1 MRVPVKEDDM
11 SVPRRRI
18 LRQLALAAAL
28 ILGPAGTVAA
38 GTLAAGPAA
47 ATAASDCRTAWG
59 SLVERQAPRA
69 TGEVTGVRSGRHR
82 CFDRLVIDVG
92 AGEAR
97 PGFRVEYVDTVRKDG
112 SGAEVALRGGAR
124 LSVVV
129 VAPAYD
135 EQGRATYQPAD
146 RRELVDV
153 TGYDTFRQV
162 AWAGTFE
169 GRTTVGL
176 GVRARLPMRAFTL
189 TDAEG
194 ASRVVVDV
202 AHSW

>member
-1 MRVPVKEDDM
+1 M
-11 SVPRRRI
+11 SVPKRRI
-18 LRQLALAAAL
+18 LRQLAITAAL
-28 ILGPAGTVAA
+28 TLGLAGTV
-38 GTLAAGPAA
+38 AAGPAA
-47 ATAASDCRTAWG
+47 ATVARDCRTAWG
-59 SLVERQAPRA
+59 SLAERQAPRA

-82 CFDRLVIDVG
+82 CFDRLVIDLG

-97 PGFRVEYVDTVRKDG
+97 PGFRVEYVDSVHEDG
-112 SGAEVALRGGAR
+112 SGAEVSLRGGAR
-124 LSVVV
+124 LRVVV

-146 RRELVDV
+146 RRELVGV
-153 TGYDTFRQV
+153 AGYDTFRQV
-162 AWAGTFE
+162 AWAGSFE

-189 TDAEG
+189 TDSAG

-202 AHSW
+202 AHRW